1 MFCLY
6 NAIMVW
12 RDRWKE
18 ICRQPQQHQIIHYVY
33 FCIIFSRTTF
43 FGFECKGRITIHVKV
58 KIYDGDLTLYTN
70 VSFVQSSFF
79 GGFGILNIFCFDKLE
94 VFINLSDLCQTCD
107 FKKDSFVWRFL
118 SFSSAAT
125 FSFFILEIKFHH

>member
-1 MFCLY
+1 MSCLY
-6 NAIMVW
+6 NAIMVR

-18 ICRQPQQHQIIHYVY
+18 ICRQPQQHQIIHYVH

-70 VSFVQSSFF
+70 VSFVQSSFL

-107 FKKDSFVWRFL
+107 FKKDSFVWRFF
-118 SFSSAAT
+118 SFFNAAT

>member
-1 MFCLY
+1 MSCLY

-43 FGFECKGRITIHVKV
+43 FGFECKRRITIHVKV

-79 GGFGILNIFCFDKLE
+79 GGFGILNIFVL
-94 VFINLSDLCQTCD
+94 INWRYLSTCQTYVKHVISRRILL
-107 FKKDSFVWRFL
+107 FEDSFRSWMLLPFHFL
-118 SFSSAAT
+118 Y
-125 FSFFILEIKFHH
+125 LK